1 MGATPSNV
9 ITSPLPW
16 TLYKLC
22 IKPQQQPSLLPSP
35 HLATAKCPTLCD
47 PMDCSLWGS
56 SVHGIFQARVLEW
69 VAISFSRTS
78 SWPRDW
84 TPVSCIA
91 GRHFILYAT
100 REALGNNSQNLPQTA
115 KTAVSYS
122 QPKSPVYFNTYTT
135 VKKSGKYL
143 PLILSVPQEASP
155 GLGGTLLFPLR
166 RSMI

>member
-1 MGATPSNV
+1 MTYAFHGGQLLLMNGGNAFKCNHEPTSLDSVQALHKASAATLLASF
-9 ITSPLPW
+9 
-16 TLYKLC
+16 
-22 IKPQQQPSLLPSP
+22 PSL
-35 HLATAKCPTLCD
+35 
-47 PMDCSLWGS
+47 G
-56 SVHGIFQARVLEW
+56 
-69 VAISFSRTS
+69 
-78 SWPRDW
+78 
-84 TPVSCIA
+84 
-91 GRHFILYAT
+91 
-100 REALGNNSQNLPQTA
+100 NSQNLPQTA